1 MGFPFIRPPLGLLL
15 SLHYCTEGLRVK
27 EGGGK
32 GSCSGEKGTITLLVG
47 EEGGGPG
54 GRVEVRRGVQRE

>member
-1 MGFPFIRPPLGLLL
+1 MGFPFFRPHLGLPL
-15 SLHYCTEGLRVK
+15 SLHHCTEELRVK

-32 GSCSGEKGTITLLVG
+32 GSCSGAQGTITLLVG

-54 GRVEVRRGVQRE
+54 ERVGVRRGVQRG